1 MRFAYMDEAGNTGR
15 RFDDP
20 AQPVHLILSLVV
32 DEAKIPVLHQHVRE
46 AGKRHFPTFCTDP
59 EFEFHAQQLYGSR
72 KGRYKDLELERRIE
86 ILDDVLAGIE
96 AAEADVVIRGVEKRG
111 LARRYR
117 NPYHPHDIALMFTI
131 ESIERLARRD
141 GCQVLLVADEARE
154 IEDGARRDL
163 AIYQELGTAWGIHT
177 EQIDHIIDTIH
188 FVASHHNGGIQVAD
202 CASFLA
208 ARVRKIQSGLVKHSG
223 AAEAIEDLWERRV
236 EPFIYTDEVWS
247 PVWR

>member
-1 MRFAYMDEAGNTGR
+1 MRFAHMDEAGNTGR
-15 RFDDP
+15 RFGDP

-32 DEAKIPVLHQHVRE
+32 EAKIPVLHQHVRE
-46 AGKRHFPTFCTDP
+46 AGKRHFPAFCTDP

-96 AAEADVVIRGVEKRG
+96 AAEADVVIGGVEKRG

-154 IEDGARRDL
+154 IEDG
-163 AIYQELGTAWGIHT
+163 
-177 EQIDHIIDTIH
+177 
-188 FVASHHNGGIQVAD
+188 SGIQVAD

-208 ARVRKIQSGLVKHSG
+208 ARVRKIQSGLVKQG
-223 AAEAIEDLWERRV
+223 RAAEAIECLWERRV